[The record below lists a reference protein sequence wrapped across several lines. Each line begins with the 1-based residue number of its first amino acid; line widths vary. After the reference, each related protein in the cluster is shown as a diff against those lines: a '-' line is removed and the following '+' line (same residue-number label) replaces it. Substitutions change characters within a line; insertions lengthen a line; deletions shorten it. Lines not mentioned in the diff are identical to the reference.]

1 MTVINRL
8 SRLFKAD
15 VHAMLDRIEEPPLL
29 LQQALRDMAQALAV
43 NERRLKLLTD
53 EEAVLTQRHADSAA
67 AAAEIQHELDLCLSA
82 ERDDL
87 ARGLLR
93 QRLTG
98 ERAQAQLKPRLDPLR
113 RQLIE
118 LRAELTTPQSELAET
133 QRKAELISAETP
145 TGDPG
150 GGFNPGIRDEDIEV
164 ALLREKS
171 RRGLR

>member
-67 AAAEIQHELDLCLSA
+67 AAAEIQHELDLCLRA

-150 GGFNPGIRDEDIEV
+150 GGFNPGIRD
-164 ALLREKS
+164 
-171 RRGLR
+171 

>member
-150 GGFNPGIRDEDIEV
+150 GGFNPGIRD
-164 ALLREKS
+164 
-171 RRGLR
+171 

>member
-53 EEAVLTQRHADSAA
+53 EEAVLTQRHADSPA
-67 AAAEIQHELDLCLSA
+67 AAAEIQHELDLCLRA

-98 ERAQAQLKPRLDPLR
+98 ERTQAQLKPRLDPLR

-150 GGFNPGIRDEDIEV
+150 GGFNPGIRD
-164 ALLREKS
+164 
-171 RRGLR
+171 

>member
-1 MTVINRL
+1 MRGLRDVMTRVYPGETSSLKFYEIRSTVSSHEPRVRTQTMTVINRL

-53 EEAVLTQRHADSAA
+53 EETVLTQQHADSGA

-93 QRLTG
+93 QRLTR
-98 ERAQAQLKPRLDPLR
+98 ERA
-113 RQLIE
+113 
-118 LRAELTTPQSELAET
+118 
-133 QRKAELISAETP
+133 
-145 TGDPG
+145 
-150 GGFNPGIRDEDIEV
+150 
-164 ALLREKS
+164 
-171 RRGLR
+171 

>member
-29 LQQALRDMAQALAV
+29 LQQTLRDMAQALAV

-67 AAAEIQHELDLCLSA
+67 AAAEIQHELDLCLRA